1 MRSDGN
7 TYFLIRS
14 ARSLFPVPCSLYP
27 MLPIV
32 LEAPIQQAHLPFV
45 VLDGA
50 GNLLALNH
58 AAERLVGR
66 SSSELIGTPFAAL
79 LDPYSRAKAAAMVE
93 QALATGVAADWE
105 LDHMQPSGPPLLVSY
120 SAWLWRAGPEAAPA
134 VAAVGQPLQAALSL
148 AAQLA
153 ATNQQLEGALLQL
166 ERAHAALKEA
176 QAQLVRSEK
185 MRALGQL
192 VAGVAHEVNTPL
204 AFVANNLDFLTE
216 SLAELRALHARYHDL
231 VGAEQSLTLASADAE
246 AGVEQLWADLDE
258 LLPES
263 REGVTRIA
271 AIVQALRAFARPDD
285 PGVQSADL
293 VPGLAGTARIA
304 RAAAPQGV
312 TISEQY
318 APLPP
323 IVCNPGQ
330 INQVVLN
337 LLTNAVQAVERGGVV
352 VLRTA
357 REGDWAVV
365 SVSDDGAGM
374 DETTLARLGEPF
386 FTTRTLGTGT
396 GLGIAISRGI
406 AERHG
411 GRLEFVSAPGA
422 GTTARLLLP
431 LGD

>member
-1 MRSDGN
+1 MDWGSV
-7 TYFLIRS
+7 TAFL
-14 ARSLFPVPCSLYP
+14 A
-27 MLPIV
+27 
-32 LEAPIQQAHLPFV
+32 LEAPLQQAHLPFV
-45 VLDGA
+45 ALDAEGR
-50 GNLLALNH
+50 LLALNQ
-58 AAERLVGR
+58 AAERLTGR
-66 SSSELIGTPFAAL
+66 PAAELIGTPFAAL
-79 LDPYSRAKAAAMVE
+79 LDPYSRAKAAAMVA

-105 LDHMQPSGPPLLVSY
+105 LNHMQPSGPPLLVSY
-120 SAWLWRAGPEAAPA
+120 SAWAWRAGPEAAPA

-166 ERAHAALKEA
+166 ERTHTALKEA

-204 AFVANNLDFLTE
+204 AFVANNLEFLTE
-216 SLAELRALHARYHDL
+216 SLEGLRALHARYHNL
-231 VGAEQSLTLASADAE
+231 VGAEQSAALAAADAE
-246 AGVEQLWADLDE
+246 AQVEQLWADLDE

-285 PGVQSADL
+285 PGVQSANL
-293 VPGLAGTARIA
+293 APGLAGTARIA

-312 TISEQY
+312 TIREHY

-323 IVCNPGQ
+323 VICNPGQ

-337 LLTNAVQAVERGGVV
+337 LLTNAVQAVGAGGVV
-352 VLRTA
+352 VLSTA
-357 REGDWAVV
+357 RERDWAVV
-365 SVSDDGAGM
+365 SVSDDGVGM

-386 FTTRTLGTGT
+386 FTTRPLGTGT

-406 AERHG
+406 AERHR
-411 GRLEFVSAPGA
+411 GRLEFMSTPGA

-431 LGD
+431 IDI